1 MSFIQ
6 RNETVGKVYA
16 PGWFLAS
23 EDCKRE
29 TRQAAA
35 ANGTAANGG
44 KYIKMGTFYPANNS
58 STVEGIIYED
68 VDVTSGDMPCS
79 VVTEGVVYLDRLPA
93 APESGVQ
100 SALEGK
106 GFKFIEK
113 SPSAIRPEYP
123 SEFVTLTVVSAAGTA
138 SGDTAITVSGYTLK
152 SGEAWVYA
160 VDTTAPTIG
169 VGEKPDMTV
178 WTAWDGD
185 DDITAASDK
194 KIAIVA
200 LSDAGEA
207 KAYGSATV
215 VLSDSCYG

>member
-16 PGWFLAS
+16 AGWFLAS

-35 ANGTAANGG
+35 ANGTSANGG

-58 STVEGIIYED
+58 STVEGIVYED

-79 VVTEGVVYLDRLPA
+79 VVTEGIVYLDRLPA

-100 SALEGK
+100 SALEAK
-106 GFKFIEK
+106 GFKFIAT
-113 SPSAIRPEYP
+113 SPATVRPEYP
-123 SEFVTLTVVSAAGTA
+123 SKFIDLTVASAAGTA
-138 SGDTAITVSGYTLK
+138 SGDTAITVSGYTL
-152 SGEAWVYA
+152 STGESYVYA
-160 VDTTAPTIG
+160 VDTTAPTIDAG
-169 VGEKPDMTV
+169 AKPDMTV

-194 KIAIVA
+194 KIAIVV
-200 LSDAGEA
+200 LSEAGEA

-215 VLSDSCYG
+215 VSND